1 MSKEDRCDPIFGDD
15 SVPGGRLS
23 GSRFLN
29 RFEDLFHD
37 LRMKNNSGVKWDN
50 HPACTLRVDSVATL
64 RAQQVEIRR

>member
-1 MSKEDRCDPIFGDD
+1 MSKEDRRETIFSDD
-15 SVPGGRLS
+15 SVLGQLLR
-23 GSRFLN
+23 GSRLLD

-50 HPACTLRVDSVATL
+50 YPACTLRVDSVATL